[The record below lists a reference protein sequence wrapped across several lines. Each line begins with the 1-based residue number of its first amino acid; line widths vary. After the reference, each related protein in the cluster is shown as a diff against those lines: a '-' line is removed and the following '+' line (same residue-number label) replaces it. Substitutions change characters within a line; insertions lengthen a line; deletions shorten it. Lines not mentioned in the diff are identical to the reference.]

1 MPVRVIPTLAAMAEV
16 YRQSSAGGPDSP
28 RFHAYVELGA
38 RRVPVSGYNPM
49 TSKPVLSTVESL
61 VDLGAEDA
69 AERAMAECL
78 SALQV
83 DDPFEVHLTVAT
95 PGMWTDRL
103 ATEVEH
109 RYLGRTIAQ
118 VLWWFDEPPTVEAL
132 RAEATAQAVRL
143 AWQARHGSP
152 SEDGGVGTLAD
163 AAGREGLALAMAP
176 SAEGTA
182 SHATSDAVAEA
193 LDACGEDE
201 SLSTIVSVLHG
212 DDAATAMG
220 WTPLGLGDR
229 QGLAHAASAAYDAL
243 RAATPAELLAQR
255 WTPTRTA

>member
-28 RFHAYVELGA
+28 RFHAYVDLGA

-49 TSKPVLSTVESL
+49 TSKPVLPTVEAL
-61 VDLGAEDA
+61 LDLAAEDEV
-69 AERAMAECL
+69 ERAMAECL
-78 SALQV
+78 SALLV
-83 DDPFEVHLTVAT
+83 DDHFEVHLTVAT

-109 RYLGRTIAQ
+109 RHLGRTTEQ
-118 VLWWFDEPPTVEAL
+118 VLWWFDEPPTLDAL
-132 RAEATAQAVRL
+132 RTEATAQAVRL
-143 AWQARHGSP
+143 AWQVRHGSP

-163 AAGREGLALAMAP
+163 AAGREGLALAMAS
-176 SAEGTA
+176 SATGTA
-182 SHATSDAVAEA
+182 SDARSEAAAEA
-193 LDACGEDE
+193 LDALAEDE
-201 SLSTIVSVLHG
+201 SLATIVSVLHG

-229 QGLAHAASAAYDAL
+229 EGLVHAASAAREAL
-243 RAATPAELLAQR
+243 RGASPAELLAQR
-255 WTPTRTA
+255 WSPTRAA